1 MITHMKIKKALIN
14 KEWAV
19 YILRCSD
26 DTLYT
31 GITNN
36 FEKRL
41 IAHNRGLA
49 SKYTRAR
56 LPVVL
61 SAVSNP
67 MSRTEALRLEMRIK
81 KLAKGEKIATLN
93 ELLNKK
99 HNAKKYLNTNK

>member
-1 MITHMKIKKALIN
+1 MIINMKTKKALIN
-14 KEWAV
+14 RAWVV
-19 YILRCSD
+19 YILRCKD
-26 DTLYT
+26 NTLYT

-36 FEKRL
+36 IEKRL
-41 IAHNRGLA
+41 IAHDRGLA

-67 MSRTEALRLEMRIK
+67 ISKTEALRLEMRIK

-99 HNAKKYLNTNK
+99 HNTKKYLNTNK

>member
-14 KEWAV
+14 KEWVV

-49 SKYTRAR
+49 
-56 LPVVL
+56 
-61 SAVSNP
+61 
-67 MSRTEALRLEMRIK
+67 
-81 KLAKGEKIATLN
+81 
-93 ELLNKK
+93 
-99 HNAKKYLNTNK
+99 

>member
-14 KEWAV
+14 KEWVV

-67 MSRTEALRLEMRIK
+67 MTRTEALRLEMRIK
-81 KLAKGEKIATLN
+81 KLAKGKKIATLN
-93 ELLNKK
+93 
-99 HNAKKYLNTNK
+99 KYANNEI

>member
-14 KEWAV
+14 KEWVV

-93 ELLNKK
+93 
-99 HNAKKYLNTNK
+99 KYANNEI

>member
-1 MITHMKIKKALIN
+1 MKIKKALIN
-14 KEWAV
+14 KEWVV

-67 MSRTEALRLEMRIK
+67 MTRTEALRLEMRIK
-81 KLAKGEKIATLN
+81 KLAKGKKIATLN
-93 ELLNKK
+93 
-99 HNAKKYLNTNK
+99 KYANNEI

>member
-1 MITHMKIKKALIN
+1 MVLNMTIKKALIN

-41 IAHNRGLA
+41 IAHNRGMA
-49 SKYTRAR
+49 AKYTRSR
-56 LPVVL
+56 RPVVL

-67 MSRTEALRLEMRIK
+67 MFRADAMRLELRIK
-81 KLAKGEKIATLN
+81 KLAKGKKIAA
-93 ELLNKK
+93 LNKYAN
-99 HNAKKYLNTNK
+99 NAI

>member
-14 KEWAV
+14 KEWVV

>member
-14 KEWAV
+14 KEWVV
-19 YILRCSD
+19 YILWCSD

-81 KLAKGEKIATLN
+81 KLAKGKKIATLN
-93 ELLNKK
+93 
-99 HNAKKYLNTNK
+99 KYANNEI

>member
-14 KEWAV
+14 KEWVV

-81 KLAKGEKIATLN
+81 KLAKGKKIATLN
-93 ELLNKK
+93 
-99 HNAKKYLNTNK
+99 KYANNEI